1 MPLTINKVTGVV
13 REYPD
18 NILRHRVLGR
28 NLEIYVE
35 PVDDEVEED
44 KVVIDKK
51 VFKKSAPQ
59 PDAKT
64 EESDIDGEAN

>member
-1 MPLTINKVTGVV
+1 MLTINSVTGVV

-35 PVDDEVEED
+35 PIDDEVEED
-44 KVVIDKK
+44 KTVIDKK
-51 VFKKSAPQ
+51 VYKKSVAQ
-59 PDAKT
+59 SDAKT

>member
-1 MPLTINKVTGVV
+1 MVLTINSVTGVV
-13 REYPD
+13 REYPE
-18 NILRHRVLGR
+18 NILSHRVFGR

-35 PVDDEVEED
+35 PVEDEAEED

-51 VFKKSAPQ
+51 IFKKSAPQ

>member
-1 MPLTINKVTGVV
+1 MLAINSVTGVI
-13 REYPD
+13 RDYPI
-18 NILRHRVLGR
+18 NVIRHRVLGR
-28 NLEIYVE
+28 NLEIYLE
-35 PVDDEVEED
+35 PIDDEVEED